1 MTRFVLQEATERGF
15 DPAFGCRGAG
25 TCIER
30 GGVSPVSRNRVQ
42 WIAIGF
48 PTILLGVFEVVRHQW
63 LEPQLLGFWGNATA
77 ALLVA
82 AAVYGFVRYL
92 IGVAARTE
100 QELWRARAEAAV
112 FAERQRIGREMHD
125 GVAQA
130 LFHLRVQLQEVD
142 EHAAQGA
149 ISRVRQE
156 IGSVQSQVSAAYDQ
170 VRAVIANL
178 KQEAGSE
185 DTGEA
190 LRRGATRVAQ
200 GLGLDLKLN
209 LSELPHLDG
218 QGQQHLL
225 AIVSEA
231 MTNARRHGGAT
242 RVSLTTPPRRLVIAD
257 NGRGFGPRQPGSD
270 GFGLTIMAERAH
282 LLGGRLQVE
291 SEPGR
296 GARVTLAWGEP

>member
-1 MTRFVLQEATERGF
+1 MSRTR
-15 DPAFGCRGAG
+15 
-25 TCIER
+25 I
-30 GGVSPVSRNRVQ
+30 Q

-48 PTILLGVFEVVRHQW
+48 PTLLLGVFEVVRHHW

-92 IGVAARTE
+92 IGVVARAE
-100 QELWRARAEAAV
+100 QDLGRARAEAAV
-112 FAERQRIGREMHD
+112 LAERERIGREMHD

-130 LFHLRVQLQEVD
+130 LFHLRVQLEEVH

-149 ISRVRQE
+149 LPTVRQE
-156 IGSVQSQVSAAYDQ
+156 IGSMQSQVSAAYDQ

-178 KQEAGSE
+178 KQEAESE
-185 DTGEA
+185 DAAEA
-190 LRRGATRVAQ
+190 LRRGASRVAQ
-200 GLGLDLKLN
+200 SLGLDLKLD
-209 LSELPHLDG
+209 LSELPPFDG

-242 RVSLTTPPRRLVIAD
+242 RVGLMTTPRRLVIAD
-257 NGRGFGPRQPGSD
+257 NGRGFDPRRPGSD

-282 LLGGRLQVE
+282 LLGGELQVE
-291 SEPGR
+291 SEPGK
-296 GARVTLAWGEP
+296 GARVILGWGES